1 MEDGLVRVPLGPC
14 TCPGTPHEQD
24 EVYLRP
30 KLGMAR
36 ALAIIKELTAGDMAV
51 AEMQLVLGYSRFGIA
66 EWNLSNGTGKP
77 MPVDAEH
84 LAAFS
89 DSDPRAILVAVK
101 GDELYAGEVT
111 APLLTMAAVSS
122 TSSSE
127 TGETS
132 QTSGTRRRPSRKRS
146 KRSSTTTTQTVGT
159 ATTTASLD
167 GDSSS

>member
-1 MEDGLVRVPLGPC
+1 MEEGLVRVPLGPC

-36 ALAIIKELTAGDMAV
+36 ALAIIKELPVEDMAV
-51 AEMQLVLGYSRFGIA
+51 TEMQLILGYARFGIA
-66 EWNLSNGTGKP
+66 EWNLSNGTGQP
-77 MPVDAEH
+77 MPVDTEH
-84 LAAFS
+84 LERFVNE
-89 DSDPRAILVAVK
+89 DSRVILVSSR
-101 GDELYAGEVT
+101 GDQLYAGEVT
-111 APLLTMAAVSS
+111 APLLTMAGVSS
-122 TSSSE
+122 TSSSA

-132 QTSGTRRRPSRKRS
+132 PTSGTKRRPSRKRS